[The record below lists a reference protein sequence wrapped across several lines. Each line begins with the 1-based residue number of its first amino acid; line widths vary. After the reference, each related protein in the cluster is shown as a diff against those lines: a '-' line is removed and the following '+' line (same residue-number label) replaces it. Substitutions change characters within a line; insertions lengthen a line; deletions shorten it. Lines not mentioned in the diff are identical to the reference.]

1 MVKGSCPNRPTW
13 FDAGMSFDL
22 RPFAPQDADW
32 LVARH
37 AALYARD
44 DGFDESFG
52 PLVAGIIADF
62 LGQPEHARQA
72 GWIAWVG
79 DERLGSIFCVG
90 EDPATPQIAK
100 LRLFL
105 VEPQARGTGLAQTLL
120 DTCLGFARRN
130 GYAQMRLW
138 THESHRA
145 AGRIYTRNG
154 FTLISARPVHS
165 FGQDLV
171 EQIWQRDL

>member
-1 MVKGSCPNRPTW
+1 MG
-13 FDAGMSFDL
+13 FDL
-22 RPFAPQDADW
+22 RPFAPSDADW

-52 PLVAGIIADF
+52 PLVAGIVADF
-62 LGQPEHARQA
+62 LAQPDQTRQA
-72 GWIAWVG
+72 GWIAWG
-79 DERLGSIFCVG
+79 AGKRCGSIFCVC
-90 EDPATPQIAK
+90 EDPATPLIAK

-105 VEPQARGTGLAQTLL
+105 IEPESRGTGLAQTLL
-120 DTCLGFARRN
+120 DTCLGFARNAR
-130 GYAQMRLW
+130 YRQMRLW

-145 AGRIYTRNG
+145 AGRLYARNG
-154 FTLISARPVHS
+154 FVLASARTVHS

>member
-1 MVKGSCPNRPTW
+1 MG
-13 FDAGMSFDL
+13 DMSFDL
-22 RPFAPQDADW
+22 RPFSPEDAEW
-32 LVARH
+32 LVDRH

-52 PLVAGIIADF
+52 PLVAGIIAEF
-62 LGQPEHARQA
+62 LAKADQMRQA
-72 GWIAWVG
+72 GWIAWEG
-79 DERLGSIFCVG
+79 GQRLGSIFCVG
-90 EDPATPQIAK
+90 EGPATPQIAK

-120 DTCLGFARRN
+120 DTCFAFARSA
-130 GYAQMRLW
+130 GYTQMLLW

-145 AGRIYTRNG
+145 AGRLYARNG
-154 FTLISARPVHS
+154 FAVISSRPVHS

>member
-1 MVKGSCPNRPTW
+1 MT
-13 FDAGMSFDL
+13 FDL
-22 RPFAPQDADW
+22 RPFTPDDTDW

-52 PLVAGIIADF
+52 PLVAGILSDF
-62 LGQPEHARQA
+62 LGQIDQTRQA
-72 GWIAWVG
+72 GWIAWSG
-79 DERLGSIFCVG
+79 DQRLGSIFCVG
-90 EDPATPQIAK
+90 ENPATPEIAK

-105 VEPQARGTGLAQTLL
+105 VEPQARGSGLAQTLL
-120 DTCLGFARRN
+120 DTCLGFARGKR
-130 GYAQMRLW
+130 YRQMRLW

-145 AGRIYTRNG
+145 AGRMYARNG
-154 FTLISARPVHS
+154 FALISARPVQS